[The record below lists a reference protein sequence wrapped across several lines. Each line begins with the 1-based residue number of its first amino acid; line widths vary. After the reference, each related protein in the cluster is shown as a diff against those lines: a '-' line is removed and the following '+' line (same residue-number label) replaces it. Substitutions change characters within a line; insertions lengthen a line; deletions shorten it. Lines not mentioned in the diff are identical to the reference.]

1 MSNSV
6 KKAKRQIIV
15 DIIVVVLIAVVVVA
29 VILILSSG
37 KETIVTEQGE
47 DNETSVIICKNNSN
61 EKSFFHT
68 TYNIKV
74 DNELRFMMKNNKMD
88 KLFATYKGEL
98 DDSATAEYVVSLM
111 HADYNE
117 LLGKNNIH
125 QNTFSPNFTT
135 KDNTLTIE
143 LFGNVTDIN
152 SVTSKLFFIDAS
164 EFNKVKSLSSANLKK
179 LIENKGFSCYYSE

>member
-15 DIIVVVLIAVVVVA
+15 DIILVILITVIVVA
-29 VILILSSG
+29 VVLILSSS

-61 EKSFFHT
+61 EKSFFQT
-68 TYNIKV
+68 TYNLKA

-98 DDSATAEYVVSLM
+98 DDSATADYVVSLM
-111 HADYNE
+111 HADYNK
-117 LLGKNNIH
+117 LLGSNNIPE
-125 QNTFSPNFTT
+125 NTFSPNFTS

-152 SVTSKLFFIDAS
+152 SVTSKLFFINAS
-164 EFNKVKSLSSANLKK
+164 EFNKVKLLSSVNLKK
-179 LIENKGFSCYYSE
+179 LIENKGFLCSYSE